1 MPQRAATGHQSDY
14 GWHSPPGG
22 EIACQRVAEGGCEGF
37 ELDEPVDPI
46 DALGRA
52 VALLLAIGDE
62 GVQGIGRALQDW
74 AVANGD
80 LAGHLGIENEQPVGP
95 VRRDRS
101 QKSDGDR
108 VSHAPFR
115 PPTQPRMGLTRR
127 IFLRGKA
134 PGFQVD

>member
-1 MPQRAATGHQSDY
+1 M
-14 GWHSPPGG
+14 
-22 EIACQRVAEGGCEGF
+22 AEGGCEGF

-52 VALLLAIGDE
+52 GALLLAIGDE

-80 LAGHLGIENEQPVGP
+80 LAGHLGIENERPVVP

-101 QKSDGDR
+101 QKSDGDGGISR
-108 VSHAPFR
+108 SFPPAHATTYGAHSQNLFAR
-115 PPTQPRMGLTRR
+115 QSTR
-127 IFLRGKA
+127 FSS
-134 PGFQVD
+134 